1 MPQLLTETLELL
13 EADASQRAKEAG
25 EQAAMAG
32 QEREALWATVRE
44 LRATVEMSQVRLLLL
59 LIQGWRWRSL
69 DSQIC
74 LGHLWVELLSA
85 CVCWMNM
92 SRHVSPA
99 AVLLRPRSTSAS
111 TTTAASAAASS
122 RGPRRR
128 HGCHPAP

>member
-1 MPQLLTETLELL
+1 MLSRHPTLTRSWLTLHYHTRRVLPQLLTETLELL

-59 LIQGWRWRSL
+59 LIQGWRWQSL
-69 DSQIC
+69 DSQIY

-85 CVCWMNM
+85 CVCWMSM
-92 SRHVSPA
+92 PRHASPRCCFA
-99 AVLLRPRSTSAS
+99 
-111 TTTAASAAASS
+111 
-122 RGPRRR
+122 
-128 HGCHPAP
+128 